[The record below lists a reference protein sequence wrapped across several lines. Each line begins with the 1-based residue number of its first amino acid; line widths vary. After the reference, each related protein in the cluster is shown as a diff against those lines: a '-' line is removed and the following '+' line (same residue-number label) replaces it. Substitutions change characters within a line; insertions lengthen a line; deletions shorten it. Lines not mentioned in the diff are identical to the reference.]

1 MPQKIRLYEL
11 ARELGM
17 TNQEVLDLCG
27 ALGIGVKSHSSSI
40 VDAQADRARRRAE
53 RDGLTRAVQPPDE
66 TPAKAGRAQ
75 SNGEGPATTAS
86 RPVDTSPAS
95 GPP

>member
-1 MPQKIRLYEL
+1 
-11 ARELGM
+11 M

-75 SNGEGPATTAS
+75 SNGEGPATTVGS
-86 RPVDTSPAS
+86 GPVDTCLLYTSPS
-95 GPP
+95 PRDS